1 MGFMR
6 NFSVLAAT
14 LAVGL
19 LATAG
24 PVTAAPAAVR
34 APQDNAYLIAAH
46 QANLAEIAMSNLA
59 ATHEGAS
66 PIVVRLGAE
75 FKDDHQKLD
84 DALMKVAQQQGVAL
98 PNSPNTEQLGTLQQL
113 EQLTRAPF
121 DQAWVPEQLKAHEAA
136 MAATQAEI
144 AKGQDPAVVQ
154 LAKDALPVISKHHD
168 QLIDAAARLNVQI
181 PVTPAGTA
189 PR

>member
-6 NFSVLAAT
+6 NMGVLAAT

-19 LATAG
+19 LTTAG
-24 PVTAAPAAVR
+24 PVTAAPAASR
-34 APQDNAYLIAAH
+34 APVDNAYLIAAH
-46 QANLAEIAMSNLA
+46 QANLTEIAISNLA

-84 DALMKVAQQQGVAL
+84 DALMSVAQQQGVAL
-98 PNSPNTEQLGTLQQL
+98 PNMPNTEQQAVIQQL
-113 EQLTRAPF
+113 EQLNGALF
-121 DQAWVPEQLKAHEAA
+121 DKAWVPVQLKAHAAA

-154 LAKDALPVISKHHD
+154 LAKDALPVITKHHE
-168 QLIDAAARLNVQI
+168 QLLDAAPRLNIQI
-181 PVTPAGTA
+181 P
-189 PR
+189 